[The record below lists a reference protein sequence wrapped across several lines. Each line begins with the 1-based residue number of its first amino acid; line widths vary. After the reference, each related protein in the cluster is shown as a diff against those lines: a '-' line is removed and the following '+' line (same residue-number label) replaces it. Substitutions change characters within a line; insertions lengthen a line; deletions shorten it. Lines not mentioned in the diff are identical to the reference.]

1 MCPFPLTQV
10 SSRRVT
16 GAATVTEAFITK
28 LTLKHRIVTD
38 SITLS
43 MIISSWH
50 DITYTHSWC
59 QLSLTCDGDTLY
71 TSHWSPAVTGKIL
84 STSRVSSRYTYL
96 NSLHNTAMCADLHWF
111 WLVTNILFLHPS
123 DIVSWRIKAQAES
136 IDIYLDYFI
145 VLSIQFWFQLQW
157 QLMAIAKS
165 QTIDQPNTTPIWGSR
180 QLNWFK
186 KSSLTINV
194 FKFCIRWSKLSSS
207 EQHMFVPAPRP
218 PLAML

>member
-1 MCPFPLTQV
+1 
-10 SSRRVT
+10 
-16 GAATVTEAFITK
+16 
-28 LTLKHRIVTD
+28 
-38 SITLS
+38 

-59 QLSLTCDGDTLY
+59 QLSVTCDGDTLY

-165 QTIDQPNTTPIWGSR
+165 QTIDQPNTTPIWGSTKLIQKDINCQAW
-180 QLNWFK
+180 QLM
-186 KSSLTINV
+186 
-194 FKFCIRWSKLSSS
+194 SSS
-207 EQHMFVPAPRP
+207 FAFVDPNCRLLNNICLYPGP
-218 PLAML
+218 H